1 MGVAKSILHEGA
13 VRPGIEQ
20 MHGNRMPQR
29 MKSTLLFWNLC
40 HTTIFVYQVSIGMTL
55 QRNISIRNE
64 KIGRIILTG
73 A

>member
-1 MGVAKSILHEGA
+1 
-13 VRPGIEQ
+13 